1 MGEFIQILRDLINI
15 KGGMTSGSNVAWDCL
30 NEMYVTFDTIH
41 SNLELVESLMSIAP
55 VMIDKVDERVVLDQL
70 AEAAIH
76 SLNGIDIARQRI
88 NQLVGRC
95 SWNSVAV
102 VKGQTILNFFEQAAS
117 LTRSIR
123 KRIE

>member
-55 VMIDKVDERVVLDQL
+55 VMIDKVDERV
-70 AEAAIH
+70 
-76 SLNGIDIARQRI
+76 
-88 NQLVGRC
+88 GRTVFAC
-95 SWNSVAV
+95 SIC
-102 VKGQTILNFFEQAAS
+102 GDCL
-117 LTRSIR
+117 
-123 KRIE
+123 